1 MSEEGDDDRVNRLRQ
16 RRQKAREAGE
26 TSDPGEQ
33 SDASEASKPSE
44 TSETAEQSESAEPSE
59 TGQTSV
65 KDEMVGTY
73 MYLPE
78 ELKNELD
85 LRFDELSL
93 EHKREHGEP
102 LEKNRDFY
110 PAMVRAAL
118 DNQEALEE
126 MLLDSEE

>member
-1 MSEEGDDDRVNRLRQ
+1 MEVVSMSEDGDDDRVNRLRQ
-16 RRQKAREAGE
+16 RRQNRE
-26 TSDPGEQ
+26 TDEQ
-33 SDASEASKPSE
+33 SDTSESSKPSE
-44 TSETAEQSESAEPSE
+44 TSEPTEPEKSKEPSE
-59 TGQTSV
+59 TDQTSV

-78 ELKNELD
+78 DLKNELD

-126 MLLDSEE
+126 MLLHNDE

>member
-1 MSEEGDDDRVNRLRQ
+1 MSDDGDEDRVNRLRQ

-26 TSDPGEQ
+26 KSETGEQ
-33 SDASEASKPSE
+33 PDASESSKPSE
-44 TSETAEQSESAEPSE
+44 TSETAEQSESAERSE
-59 TGQTSV
+59 TNKSSV

-85 LRFDELSL
+85 LRFGELSL
-93 EHKREHGEP
+93 KHKREHGEP

-118 DNQEALEE
+118 DNEEVLEE
-126 MLLDSEE
+126 MLLGSEE